1 MQYSLGI
8 DIGSV
13 SVKAA
18 LLDEQGRL
26 AEQVYQRHMGR
37 PLEIACQILKDLIAQ
52 YQPTIAFTGNGGRL
66 AAEILHLPYQNEIAA
81 QVKAAQKAYP
91 EARSLIEI
99 GGEDSRLIILEEKA
113 GSTYLKDFAM
123 NSICAAGT
131 GSFLDQQASRLGVEI
146 EDFGGQALKSQTPPR
161 IAGRCSV
168 FAKTDMIHL
177 QQKATPVFD
186 ILAGLCFAMARNF
199 VSVIC
204 RGKEIALP
212 VYFAGGVAEN
222 QGMVRAFREILNLSE
237 EQLIVPPEHKISGAL
252 GAAWFVHELK
262 EKPLLPELAKL
273 EEYLS
278 RPPQDTHRLKPL
290 ELKSQVQGYPFTAQ
304 EFTGKIPCYLGV
316 DIGSIS
322 TNLVV
327 MDEARQV
334 LGKCYLMT
342 AGKPLEAV
350 RAGMQELSEKLA
362 DKIEIKGVCTTGSGR
377 YLVGDYL
384 GADLIKNEIT
394 AQARAAME
402 IDPQVDTILEIGGQD
417 SKYICVDNGMIADF
431 EMNKVCAAGTGSFL
445 EEQAEKLGIDIKG
458 EFSDLALASERPCP
472 LGERCTVFMESSLV
486 AQKLK
491 GHKKED
497 LTAGL
502 AYSIAENYLNRV
514 VANKKI
520 GKRIF
525 FQGGVAFNKS
535 VMSAFEQIL
544 KKTITVPEHHEVTG
558 AIGCALMAREYVK
571 NHDIKISRFKGWD
584 LSKRAYRLSSFECKA
599 CANACEVNKVE
610 IDGESPL
617 FYGGRCEKYELRRR
631 VVDEKIPDLFAERE
645 NLLLELYKEPL
656 PEEVQ
661 IGIPR
666 VMYFWENLPF
676 WLKFFAELGLKVK
689 LSPPNHAQIVK
700 RGLELTLSE
709 SCFPIKS
716 AHGAVEDLIN
726 QGIKNIFI
734 PCVVQLIPTHSG
746 FSESVSCPYAQALPY
761 IINSAL
767 APDKRGVKVLAP
779 IVDFRS
785 GEKDMV
791 KELAKVL
798 KPFGVKPD
806 RVKKAVS
813 AGTAAQNEFAEKLKA
828 RGREILDNLQEKAL
842 VIVSRAYNGCDSGLN
857 LNLPRKIRELGV
869 LPIPLD
875 MLDTEQVP
883 LWEEFADLTWK
894 NGQRILSSAELI
906 RHNPQLEAVYITNF
920 SCGPDSFLL
929 GFFQRMMGEKTF
941 LQLEIDEHSSD
952 VGVITRLEAFL
963 DSKEKLVDAISDRV
977 KLRRKTVD
985 VKEKRTIYFPH
996 MCDHAHLLAAAF
1008 RCSGL
1013 PAEVLPPSDQES
1025 LKLGKL
1031 YTSGKECFPCL
1042 VTTGD
1047 MLKFTRKP
1055 GFDPDKSA
1063 FFMPSAGG
1071 GCRFGYYNIL
1081 HRFVLNEQGLDEV
1094 PIFAPNQNEDFYQTL
1109 ASMGD
1114 DLIRRSWQ
1122 GAVSADILS
1131 KALFQTRPYELKKG
1145 ETDRVYKAG
1154 LDKLVKAL
1162 ESGADMAPVMKEIRA
1177 EFQSIPADRTRPKPR
1192 VGIIG
1197 EIFVRLHTFS
1207 NQQLIE
1213 KIEELGGEVW
1223 MAPFTEWIFY
1233 INLLQRIDTKKN
1245 LKLKDYFYNC
1255 MVDREMHKEEE
1266 KLLKPWEGYLKNLH
1280 EVKVDKCLEYAEA
1293 YLDPAFRGESILSI
1307 GKAIDFYHQG
1317 LSGVINVMPF
1327 TCMPGTISSGI
1338 LKRFQQEH
1346 QGIPCL
1352 NLAFDGQLDG
1362 SLMLRLEAF
1371 VYQCREYRERN
1382 FTGVGK

>member
-1 MQYSLGI
+1 MDL
-8 DIGSV
+8 GSV

-18 LLDEQGRL
+18 LLDEKGKL
-26 AEQVYQRHMGR
+26 AEQCYRRHLGR
-37 PLEIACQILKDLIAQ
+37 PLETAYELLKDFTAR
-52 YQPTIAFTGNGGRL
+52 YQPGIAFTGNGGRL
-66 AAEILHLPYQNEIAA
+66 AAEILRQPYQNEIAA

-91 EARSLIEI
+91 QARSLIEI
-99 GGEDSRLIILEEKA
+99 GGEDSRLIILEEKS
-113 GSTYLKDFAM
+113 GGLYLKDFAM

-131 GSFLDQQASRLGVEI
+131 GSFLDQQASRLGVEV
-146 EDFGGQALKSQTPPR
+146 EDFGREALKSQNPPR

-177 QQKATPVFD
+177 QQKATPVYD

-204 RGKEIALP
+204 RGKEIVPP
-212 VYFAGGVAEN
+212 VYFAGGVAANE
-222 QGMVRAFREILNLSE
+222 GMVRAFREILDLSP

-252 GAAWFVHELK
+252 GAAWYAAELK
-262 EKPLLPELAKL
+262 EKPASPDLALLEA
-273 EEYLS
+273 YLQNPS
-278 RPPQDTHRLKPL
+278 RETIKLKPL
-290 ELKSQVQGYPFTAQ
+290 EKKTELQSYPYT
-304 EFTGKIPCYLGV
+304 EEKFTGKIPAYLGV

-322 TNLVV
+322 TNLVI

-342 AGKPLEAV
+342 AGQPLEAV
-350 RAGMQELSEKLA
+350 RTGMRELQEKLA
-362 DKIEIKGVCTTGSGR
+362 DKVEIKGVCTTGSGR
-377 YLVGDYL
+377 YLIGDYL

-402 IDPQVDTILEIGGQD
+402 IDAKVDTILEIGGQD
-417 SKYICVDNGMIADF
+417 SKYISVDNGMIADF

-445 EEQAEKLGIDIKG
+445 EEQAEKLGIEIKG
-458 EFSDLALASERPCP
+458 EFADLAFDSRQPCP

-486 AQKLK
+486 AQKMK

-514 VANKKI
+514 VGNKKI
-520 GKRIF
+520 GKKIF
-525 FQGGVAFNKS
+525 FQGGVAFNKA
-535 VMSAFEQIL
+535 VMAAFEQVLMKPIH
-544 KKTITVPEHHEVTG
+544 IPEHHEVTG
-558 AIGCALMAREYVK
+558 AIGCALMAREYMK
-571 NHDIKISRFKGWD
+571 AHGLAKSRFKGWD
-584 LSKRAYRLSSFECKA
+584 LSERSYRLSSFECKA
-599 CANACEVNKVE
+599 CPNACEINKVE
-610 IDGESPL
+610 IEGEAPL
-617 FYGGRCEKYELRRR
+617 LYGGRCEKYELRRR
-631 VVDEKIPDLFAERE
+631 DVDENLPDLFAERE
-645 NLLLELYKEPL
+645 KLLLELYREPQDS
-656 PEEVQ
+656 EVQ

-666 VMYFWENLPF
+666 VMYFWEYMPF
-676 WLKFFAELGLKVK
+676 WLKFFGELGIKVK
-689 LSPPNHAQIVK
+689 LSPPNHAQIIK

-716 AHGAVEDLIN
+716 AHGAVEDLMK
-726 QGIKNIFI
+726 QGIKNVFI

-746 FSESVSCPYAQALPY
+746 FTESVSCPYAQALPY

-767 APDKRGVKVLAP
+767 VPKEQGVNVLAP

-785 GEKDMV
+785 GEKEMV

-798 KPFGVKPD
+798 KPFGVKTEG
-806 RVKKAVS
+806 VKKAVA
-813 AGTAAQNEFAEKLKA
+813 AGMEAQNQFGEKLKA
-828 RGREILDNLQEKAL
+828 RGKEILDNLKEKAL

-869 LPIPLD
+869 LPIPID
-875 MLDTEQVP
+875 MLDTESVN
-883 LWEEFADLTWK
+883 LWDEFADLTWK
-894 NGQRILSSAELI
+894 NGQRILAAGELI
-906 RHNPQLEAVYITNF
+906 RNNPKLEAVYLTNF

-963 DSKEKLVDAISDRV
+963 DSKEKLTEQIGERQ
-977 KLRRKTVD
+977 KLRRKKVD
-985 VKEKRTIYFPH
+985 NSEKRTIYFPY

-1008 RCSGL
+1008 RGAGI
-1013 PAEVLPPSDQES
+1013 PAKVLPPSDRES

-1047 MLKFTRKP
+1047 MLKFTQSP
-1055 GFDPDKSA
+1055 DFDPDKSA

-1081 HRFVLNEQGLDEV
+1081 HRYVLNEKGLDEV

-1109 ASMGD
+1109 AGMGD

-1122 GAVSADILS
+1122 GAVAGDVLS
-1131 KALFQTRPYELKKG
+1131 KALYQTRPYETKKG
-1145 ETDRVYKAG
+1145 ETMRVYRES

-1162 ESGADMAPVMKEIRA
+1162 ESGSDPAPVMKEIRA
-1177 EFQSIPADRTRPKPR
+1177 GFDKITVDRSVNKPR

-1213 KIEELGGEVW
+1213 KLESLGAEVW

-1245 LKLKDYFYNC
+1245 FQLKDYFYNC

-1266 KLLKPWEGYLKNLH
+1266 RLLKPWEGYLKNLH
-1280 EVKVDKCLEYAEA
+1280 EVKVDKCLEYAKS
-1293 YLDPAFRGESILSI
+1293 YLDPAFRGESILSV
-1307 GKAIDFYHQG
+1307 GKAVDFYHQG

-1362 SLMLRLEAF
+1362 SLALRLEAF
-1371 VYQCREYRERN
+1371 VYQCREYRERKL
-1382 FTGVGK
+1382 VGAK